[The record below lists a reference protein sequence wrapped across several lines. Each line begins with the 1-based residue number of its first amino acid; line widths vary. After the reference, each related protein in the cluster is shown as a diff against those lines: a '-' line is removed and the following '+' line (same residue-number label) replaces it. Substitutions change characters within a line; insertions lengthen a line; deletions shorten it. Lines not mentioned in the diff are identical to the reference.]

1 MGTEERLDVTSDIGS
16 HFDIAQSYSAEGTPK
31 DNPAAAG

>member
-16 HFDIAQSYSAEGTPK
+16 RFGIAQSYSAEGTPK
-31 DNPAAAG
+31 DDPVAAV